1 MLRAVIFDFNG
12 VLVDD
17 EPIHMEMFQK
27 VLLEEGLSLDDREY
41 YSLYLGMDD
50 RSCFKAIY
58 HNRGHVLSDTS
69 LEKLIQ
75 CKAKYYRESIG
86 NRIAVFPGVRKLVP
100 ELFSH
105 LPLAIGSGALRSEI
119 DMILESIS
127 LKYFF
132 QVVVSAEDVR
142 EGKPSPETFAKA
154 LFLLNQMAAEKSIE
168 PAECLVIEDSKEG
181 IRGARSAGMKCLA
194 VANSHR
200 AEELTEADAV
210 VQSLEEVNMS
220 FLKKQLFFADGPE

>member
-1 MLRAVIFDFNG
+1 
-12 VLVDD
+12 
-17 EPIHMEMFQK
+17 
-27 VLLEEGLSLDDREY
+27 
-41 YSLYLGMDD
+41 
-50 RSCFKAIY
+50 
-58 HNRGHVLSDTS
+58 
-69 LEKLIQ
+69 
-75 CKAKYYRESIG
+75 
-86 NRIAVFPGVRKLVP
+86 
-100 ELFSH
+100 
-105 LPLAIGSGALRSEI
+105 
-119 DMILESIS
+119 MILESIS
-127 LKYFF
+127 LKNFF
-132 QVVVSAEDVR
+132 QVIVSAEDVR

-210 VQSLEEVNMS
+210 VHSLEEVNMS